1 MLSGRYEMRVTL
13 RSLSADKIPRIKMI
27 IFAVVIALGLVWGPT
42 ASARNNF
49 IDASVLADCDEA
61 ALPFAVHIVQ
71 ADMPLSLMQDIVA
84 ANDTSITT
92 NSLTFPKG
100 QTIAVVVDAYTKGQ
114 LMTLPVVV
122 RAPDGEEVWR
132 TELKLRQTSGSG
144 DAFRITRAAE
154 VKAAD
159 WGAFKSGGI
168 YTVETLLPEGTNC
181 STTVSSWF
189 LVPDGNAFS
198 P

>member
-1 MLSGRYEMRVTL
+1 MTL
-13 RSLSADKIPRIKMI
+13 RSSLVNRWSLIRIIVSAV
-27 IFAVVIALGLVWGPT
+27 AIALGLVWGT
-42 ASARNNF
+42 AALARNNF
-49 IDASVLADCDEA
+49 IDSSVLANCDEA
-61 ALPFAVHIVQ
+61 ALPFAVHVVQ
-71 ADMPLSLMQDIVA
+71 AEMPLSLMADVIA

-92 NSLTFPKG
+92 SSLTFPKG
-100 QTIAVVVDAYTKGQ
+100 QTTAVVVDAYTKGQ
-114 LMTLPVVV
+114 LVTLPIIV

-132 TELKLRQTSGSG
+132 TELGFRQTSGG
-144 DAFRITRAAE
+144 GGALRITRAAE
-154 VKAAD
+154 IKAAD

-181 STTVSSWF
+181 STTASSWF